1 MSRHTENREEL
12 LKVHG
17 EIDLIKQKLD
27 TLENNHLAHMKKDID
42 RILYILGAVGLAIAQ
57 KTFRALDELEE
68 YDRIYV
74 EQNKIVIKFECRPIE
89 IIVPPPKPKTPA

>member
-27 TLENNHLAHMKKDID
+27 TLENNHLAHMKQDID
-42 RILYILGAVGLAIAQ
+42 RILYILGAVGLAV
-57 KTFRALDELEE
+57 LGELF
-68 YDRIYV
+68 ILL
-74 EQNKIVIKFECRPIE
+74 NKVL
-89 IIVPPPKPKTPA
+89 